1 MSTGDAQAPARAAVT
16 PRPSYIAW
24 TALALMTVS
33 SVASLRPAPTMAVYG
48 LACVF
53 LYVLPA
59 ILFLI
64 PTALVSAELAS
75 GWSGGVYRWVTE
87 GMSPNMG
94 FAAAWHQFAM
104 TIFYYPTL
112 LSFVASTLAYVI
124 DPNLASNGVFTAVV
138 IIVGYW
144 AGVMLALRGGI
155 GVIARLASSGV
166 LIGTLIPGAILVL
179 LGMVYLL
186 QGNGSAAPMDAAN
199 LLPAW
204 TGIASIVL
212 IVSNFGAYSGMEM
225 NAVHVNELKNPAKE
239 FPRAMFIAVILV
251 LVILILP
258 PLAISWVVPADQISL
273 TAGVMQAFS
282 VILGQFGLS
291 FLVPIIGLA
300 IVAASLAGFMTW
312 LSGPSR
318 SLLLVAKDGGYL
330 PPYFQ
335 KTNAAGV
342 QVLVTQGWLT
352 TALALLFALVPAVSN
367 AYWIFMTITT
377 SVYLLVYLWLFV
389 SAYRLRKLQPDHP
402 RGYRAPALTLL
413 CAVGFISSVAAIAIS
428 FVPPSQFG
436 SGSPWAFVGI
446 VGGGMLILGLL
457 IPLVLIKTRKPSWR
471 VSDPQ
476 GVSS

>member
-1 MSTGDAQAPARAAVT
+1 
-16 PRPSYIAW
+16 
-24 TALALMTVS
+24 
-33 SVASLRPAPTMAVYG
+33 
-48 LACVF
+48 
-53 LYVLPA
+53 
-59 ILFLI
+59 
-64 PTALVSAELAS
+64 
-75 GWSGGVYRWVTE
+75 
-87 GMSPNMG
+87 
-94 FAAAWHQFAM
+94 
-104 TIFYYPTL
+104 
-112 LSFVASTLAYVI
+112 VASTLAYVI

-251 LVILILP
+251 LVIPILP
-258 PLAISWVVPADQISL
+258 QLSISWVVPADQISL

-377 SVYLLVYLWLFV
+377 SVYLLVYLLVYLWLFV
-389 SAYRLRKLQPDHP
+389 SAYRLCKLRPDHP